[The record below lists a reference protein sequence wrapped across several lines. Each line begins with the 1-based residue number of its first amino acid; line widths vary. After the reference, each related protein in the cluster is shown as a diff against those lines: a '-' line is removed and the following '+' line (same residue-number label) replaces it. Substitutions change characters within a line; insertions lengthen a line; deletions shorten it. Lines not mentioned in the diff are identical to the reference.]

1 MRKYYLYKILRPLD
15 YIFMKVFFR
24 VKIINKNNVVSG
36 KVILAGNHTSYLDPL
51 LLMSST
57 KRVIRFLAK
66 KELHKGVFAWFFK
79 ATGTVP
85 VNRGGDTK
93 KAREMTVDALNN
105 EEIVAIFPEGT
116 INKTKDAILPFKK
129 GAVNFAIQSN
139 APIVPFV
146 IKGKYKMFRKSVTLK
161 YLKPMHIKNIVEDNE
176 ELMKRIR
183 KELENE

>member
-1 MRKYYLYKILRPLD
+1 MRKYYLYKLLRPLD

-57 KRVIRFLAK
+57 KRLIRFLAK

-79 ATGTVP
+79 ALGTVP

-116 INKTKDAILPFKK
+116 INKSEDVIMPFKK
-129 GAVNFAIQSN
+129 GAVNFANQTDSL
-139 APIVPFV
+139 IVPFV
-146 IKGKYKMFRKSVTLK
+146 IKGEYKLFRKSVVLK
-161 YLKPMHIKNIVEDNE
+161 YLKPIKVNDIEKDNE
-176 ELMKRIR
+176 LLMKVI
-183 KELENE
+183 KEELLK